1 MNRWRRLI
9 AFMVL
14 CCLALYSGEGLIA
27 DAHDGDAQV
36 SAVSMMTAGGGSSN
50 SSTPDGPVHSQHACH
65 CLHAHGAADVVP
77 LGDFDNG
84 LVVASAPVVRLT
96 RMPASARL
104 EPQLRPPING

>member
-1 MNRWRRLI
+1 
-9 AFMVL
+9 MVL